1 MPILLGLL
9 VALIALVLSEFISL
23 RKVFRFFESIFL
35 KNHKSKV
42 IYIHLRSLLSNFQKL
57 FFHYFKPAYQNFIL
71 CSNKQLMFASFVIIF
86 LCSCSFGLWFKI
98 KQISIASERI
108 VSFYPLAGYA
118 ISTLKTFLIFCTLW
132 LGLVLL
138 SVAVDRMDRVK
149 VDVGGSNIFRNFFFF
164 V

>member
-1 MPILLGLL
+1 MSILLGLL

-57 FFHYFKPAYQNFIL
+57 FFHYFKPAYQNFML

-98 KQISIASERI
+98 KQISIASEKI
-108 VSFYPLAGYA
+108 TEIDELTETELSELEGNEETTVGEMVSG
-118 ISTLKTFLIFCTLW
+118 
-132 LGLVLL
+132 
-138 SVAVDRMDRVK
+138 
-149 VDVGGSNIFRNFFFF
+149 
-164 V
+164 